1 MRVEKYDDPLWE
13 YTLVTRL
20 MPYIEAVDKFWEHIE
35 ELPILGTGVY
45 AIPDAPPGL
54 AYRVTNTPVRSPIK
68 GVQVFPFVPTA
79 YLQIAGVAGGVNK
92 MITRICMDDK
102 ITINQYTIVEKSNLP
117 STYNKGQFVAFI
129 PTDLLHGARQMGKWV
144 YMRQPEMI
152 ALVKGE
158 VLKSVKDKVIKYL

>member
-1 MRVEKYDDPLWE
+1 MKVYDDPVWE

-20 MPYIEAVDKFWEHIE
+20 MPYIDAVDEFWAKVE
-35 ELPILGTGVY
+35 EIPIVGTGVY

-68 GVQVFPFVPTA
+68 GVQIFPFVPTA
-79 YLQIAGVAGGVNK
+79 YLQITGVAGGVSK
-92 MITRICMDDK
+92 MITRVCRDDK

-129 PTDLLHGARQMGKWV
+129 PTDILHGVRRLGKWV
-144 YMRQPEMI
+144 YMTQPEMI
-152 ALVKGE
+152 ALVQGE
-158 VLKSVKDKVIKYL
+158 VLKSVKDKVVKYL